1 MKTARKVVVRVQMM
15 MPHSNYKP
23 YQAMVCISASIQ
35 LGVPQVNNNDMYSAF
50 ELSCGRVV
58 TRVYVTTTGDKVY
71 GFLPRESEQG
81 RIQ

>member
-1 MKTARKVVVRVQMM
+1 MKLL
-15 MPHSNYKP
+15 N
-23 YQAMVCISASIQ
+23 
-35 LGVPQVNNNDMYSAF
+35 LVPEYALICYYSVF

-81 RIQ
+81 KI